1 MSGCPNCG
9 YFHPPDGV
17 CLETIEPD
25 QTIGEALEILHN
37 RRNEVAGS
45 SGLTEA
51 QRERLEMLAEEAA
64 EVVQACTKILRHG
77 YGNYHPDQEDVHP
90 LQRETN
96 RDNLA
101 KELMDLWTVYERMAL
116 AGDMDKIN
124 FYDTKKIWQKKLK
137 WTRHQ
142 R

>member
-1 MSGCPNCG
+1 MA
-9 YFHPPDGV
+9 H
-17 CLETIEPD
+17 ET
-25 QTIGEALEILHN
+25 
-37 RRNEVAGS
+37 
-45 SGLTEA
+45 LTEA
-51 QRERLEMLAEEAA
+51 QVERLEMLAEEAA

-137 WTRHQ
+137 WTRYQ